1 VAQVRRNPGS
11 ENTAWG
17 SRSSGGSGQAPDA
30 ATPAAAAWVASAL
43 AGAAAALLAWGADE
57 WAALAAA
64 DRTLRA
70 AWAQLGAK

>member
-1 VAQVRRNPGS
+1 MLTGEVVAAAAIVQGP
-11 ENTAWG
+11 E
-17 SRSSGGSGQAPDA
+17 A
-30 ATPAAAAWVASAL
+30 ATPEAAAWVASAL